1 MIKKETKKNMK
12 LIIIYL
18 LYLFFIV
25 VWYNNYTINNFI
37 FDYSKDIFK
46 WIIIGLIINFTSF
59 LAIKKVEYNNLTL
72 WFVGLSYFFMYGDVF
87 IKKLKWNIE
96 AEGEKVLVIHT
107 LCIKPSFLKM
117 GLGQK
122 FIIFAENYAKELGCT
137 TIRLDTNDKN
147 IPGANLYKKM
157 GYNHV
162 GNADFNFQGLKYQ
175 NLKCFD
181 KIL

>member
-1 MIKKETKKNMK
+1 MIRKAAAEDISFVEEIYNEITSNEEIIKFTQWMK
-12 LIIIYL
+12 G
-18 LYLFFIV
+18 LYPTVLTAQKSFEEGTLFVSEDDGVITGAV
-25 VWYNNYTINNFI
+25 ILNHEQPE
-37 FDYSKDIFK
+37 
-46 WIIIGLIINFTSF
+46 
-59 LAIKKVEYNNLTL
+59 EY
-72 WFVGLSYFFMYGDVF
+72 
-87 IKKLKWNIE
+87 KKLKWNIE
-96 AEGEKVLVIHT
+96 AEGKKVLVIHT
-107 LCIKPSFLKM
+107 LCIKPSFSKM

-162 GNADFNFQGLKYQ
+162 GNADFNFQELKYK

>member
-1 MIKKETKKNMK
+1 MIRKAAAEDISFVEEIYNEITSNEEIIKFTQWMK
-12 LIIIYL
+12 G
-18 LYLFFIV
+18 LYPTVLTAQKSFEEGTLFVSENDGVITGAV
-25 VWYNNYTINNFI
+25 ILNHEQPE
-37 FDYSKDIFK
+37 
-46 WIIIGLIINFTSF
+46 
-59 LAIKKVEYNNLTL
+59 EY
-72 WFVGLSYFFMYGDVF
+72 
-87 IKKLKWNIE
+87 KKLKWSIE

-107 LCIKPSFLKM
+107 LCIKPSFSKM

-137 TIRLDTNDKN
+137 TIRLDTNDKK

>member
-1 MIKKETKKNMK
+1 MIRKAAAEDISFVEEIYNEITSNEEIIKFTQWMK
-12 LIIIYL
+12 G
-18 LYLFFIV
+18 LYPTVLTAQKSFEEGTLFVSEDDGVITGAV
-25 VWYNNYTINNFI
+25 ILNHEQPE
-37 FDYSKDIFK
+37 
-46 WIIIGLIINFTSF
+46 
-59 LAIKKVEYNNLTL
+59 EY
-72 WFVGLSYFFMYGDVF
+72 
-87 IKKLKWNIE
+87 KKLKWSIE

-181 KIL
+181 KVL

>member
-1 MIKKETKKNMK
+1 MIRKAAAEDISFVEEIYNEITSNEEIIKFTQWMK
-12 LIIIYL
+12 G
-18 LYLFFIV
+18 LYPTVLTAQKSFEEGALFVSENDGVITGAV
-25 VWYNNYTINNFI
+25 ILNHEQPE
-37 FDYSKDIFK
+37 
-46 WIIIGLIINFTSF
+46 
-59 LAIKKVEYNNLTL
+59 EY
-72 WFVGLSYFFMYGDVF
+72 
-87 IKKLKWNIE
+87 KKLKWSIE

-107 LCIKPSFLKM
+107 LCIKPSFSKM

-157 GYNHV
+157 GYTHV

-181 KIL
+181 KVL

>member
-1 MIKKETKKNMK
+1 MIRKAAAEDISFVEEIYNEITSNEEIIKFTQWMK
-12 LIIIYL
+12 G
-18 LYLFFIV
+18 LYPTVLTAQKSFEEGTLFVSEDDGVITGAV
-25 VWYNNYTINNFI
+25 ILNHEQPE
-37 FDYSKDIFK
+37 
-46 WIIIGLIINFTSF
+46 
-59 LAIKKVEYNNLTL
+59 EY
-72 WFVGLSYFFMYGDVF
+72 
-87 IKKLKWNIE
+87 KKLKWSIE

-107 LCIKPSFLKM
+107 LCIKPSFSKM

>member
-1 MIKKETKKNMK
+1 MIRKAAAEDISFVEEIYNEITSNEEIIKFTQWMK
-12 LIIIYL
+12 G
-18 LYLFFIV
+18 LYPTVLTAQKSFEEGTLFV
-25 VWYNNYTINNFI
+25 SENNGVITGAVILNHEQPE
-37 FDYSKDIFK
+37 
-46 WIIIGLIINFTSF
+46 
-59 LAIKKVEYNNLTL
+59 EY
-72 WFVGLSYFFMYGDVF
+72 
-87 IKKLKWNIE
+87 KKLKWSIE

-107 LCIKPSFLKM
+107 LCIKPSFSKM

>member
-1 MIKKETKKNMK
+1 MIRKAAAEDISFVEEIYNEITSNEEIIKFTQWMK
-12 LIIIYL
+12 G
-18 LYLFFIV
+18 LYPTVLTAQKSFEEGTLFVSEDDGVITGAV
-25 VWYNNYTINNFI
+25 ILNHEQPE
-37 FDYSKDIFK
+37 
-46 WIIIGLIINFTSF
+46 
-59 LAIKKVEYNNLTL
+59 EY
-72 WFVGLSYFFMYGDVF
+72 
-87 IKKLKWNIE
+87 KKLKWNIE

-181 KIL
+181 KVL

>member
-1 MIKKETKKNMK
+1 MIRKAAAEDISFVEKIYNEITSNEEIIKFTQWMK
-12 LIIIYL
+12 G
-18 LYLFFIV
+18 LYPTVLTAQKSFEEGTLFVSEDDGVITGAV
-25 VWYNNYTINNFI
+25 ILNHEQPE
-37 FDYSKDIFK
+37 
-46 WIIIGLIINFTSF
+46 
-59 LAIKKVEYNNLTL
+59 EY
-72 WFVGLSYFFMYGDVF
+72 
-87 IKKLKWNIE
+87 KKLKWSIE

-107 LCIKPSFLKM
+107 LCIKPSFSKM

-181 KIL
+181 KVL

>member
-1 MIKKETKKNMK
+1 MIRKAAAEDIFFVGEIYREITENKETAEFTQWMK
-12 LIIIYL
+12 G
-18 LYLFFIV
+18 LYPIAATAEKAFGAGTLFV
-25 VWYNNYTINNFI
+25 DEENGT
-37 FDYSKDIFK
+37 
-46 WIIIGLIINFTSF
+46 IIGAVILNHEQPE
-59 LAIKKVEYNNLTL
+59 EY
-72 WFVGLSYFFMYGDVF
+72 
-87 IKKLKWNIE
+87 KKLNWSME
-96 AEGEKVLVIHT
+96 AEGKEVLVVHT
-107 LCIKPSFLKM
+107 LCIKPSFSKM

-122 FIIFAENYAKELGCT
+122 FMNFAENYAKEIGCI

-147 IPGANLYKKM
+147 IPGAKLYKKM

>member
-1 MIKKETKKNMK
+1 MIRKAAAEDISFVEEIYNEITSNEEIIKFTQWMK
-12 LIIIYL
+12 G
-18 LYLFFIV
+18 LYPTVLTAQKSFEEGTLFVSENDGVITGAV
-25 VWYNNYTINNFI
+25 ILNHEQPE
-37 FDYSKDIFK
+37 
-46 WIIIGLIINFTSF
+46 
-59 LAIKKVEYNNLTL
+59 EY
-72 WFVGLSYFFMYGDVF
+72 
-87 IKKLKWNIE
+87 KKLKWSIE

-107 LCIKPSFLKM
+107 LCIKPSFSKM

>member
-1 MIKKETKKNMK
+1 MIRKATAEDISFVEEIYNEITSNEEIIKFTQWMK
-12 LIIIYL
+12 G
-18 LYLFFIV
+18 LYPTVLTAQKSFEEGTLFVSEDDGVITGAV
-25 VWYNNYTINNFI
+25 ILNHEQPE
-37 FDYSKDIFK
+37 
-46 WIIIGLIINFTSF
+46 
-59 LAIKKVEYNNLTL
+59 EY
-72 WFVGLSYFFMYGDVF
+72 
-87 IKKLKWNIE
+87 KKLKWSIE

-107 LCIKPSFLKM
+107 LCIKPSFSKM

>member
-1 MIKKETKKNMK
+1 MIRKATAEDISFVEEIYNEITSNEEIIKFTQWMK
-12 LIIIYL
+12 G
-18 LYLFFIV
+18 LYPTVLTAQKSFEEGTLFVSEDDGVITGAV
-25 VWYNNYTINNFI
+25 ILNHEQPE
-37 FDYSKDIFK
+37 
-46 WIIIGLIINFTSF
+46 
-59 LAIKKVEYNNLTL
+59 EY
-72 WFVGLSYFFMYGDVF
+72 
-87 IKKLKWNIE
+87 KKLKWSIE

-107 LCIKPSFLKM
+107 LCIKPSFSKM

-181 KIL
+181 KTL

>member
-1 MIKKETKKNMK
+1 MIRKATAEDISFVEEIYNEITSNEEIIKFTQWMK
-12 LIIIYL
+12 G
-18 LYLFFIV
+18 LYPTVLTAQKFFEEGTLFVSENDGVITGAV
-25 VWYNNYTINNFI
+25 ILNHEQPE
-37 FDYSKDIFK
+37 
-46 WIIIGLIINFTSF
+46 
-59 LAIKKVEYNNLTL
+59 EY
-72 WFVGLSYFFMYGDVF
+72 
-87 IKKLKWNIE
+87 KKLKWSIE

-107 LCIKPSFLKM
+107 LCIKPSFSKM

-147 IPGANLYKKM
+147 VPGANLYKKM
-157 GYNHV
+157 GYTHV

-181 KIL
+181 KVL

>member
-1 MIKKETKKNMK
+1 MIRKAAAEDISFVEEIYNEITSNEEIIKFTQWMK
-12 LIIIYL
+12 G
-18 LYLFFIV
+18 LYPTVLTAQKSFEEGTLFVSENDGVITGAV
-25 VWYNNYTINNFI
+25 ILNHEQPE
-37 FDYSKDIFK
+37 
-46 WIIIGLIINFTSF
+46 
-59 LAIKKVEYNNLTL
+59 EY
-72 WFVGLSYFFMYGDVF
+72 
-87 IKKLKWNIE
+87 KKLKWSIE

-107 LCIKPSFLKM
+107 LCIKPSFSKM

-157 GYNHV
+157 GYTHV

>member
-1 MIKKETKKNMK
+1 MIRKAAAEDISFVEEIYNEITSNEEIIKFTQWMK
-12 LIIIYL
+12 G
-18 LYLFFIV
+18 LYPTILTAQKSFEEGTLFVSENDGVITGAV
-25 VWYNNYTINNFI
+25 ILNHEQPE
-37 FDYSKDIFK
+37 
-46 WIIIGLIINFTSF
+46 
-59 LAIKKVEYNNLTL
+59 EY
-72 WFVGLSYFFMYGDVF
+72 
-87 IKKLKWNIE
+87 KKLKWSIE

-107 LCIKPSFLKM
+107 LCIKPSFSKM

>member
-1 MIKKETKKNMK
+1 MIRKATAEDISFVEEIYNEITSNEEIIKFTQWMK
-12 LIIIYL
+12 G
-18 LYLFFIV
+18 LYPTVLTAQKSFEEGTLFVSEDDGVITGAV
-25 VWYNNYTINNFI
+25 ILNHEQPE
-37 FDYSKDIFK
+37 
-46 WIIIGLIINFTSF
+46 
-59 LAIKKVEYNNLTL
+59 EY
-72 WFVGLSYFFMYGDVF
+72 
-87 IKKLKWNIE
+87 KKLKWSIE

-107 LCIKPSFLKM
+107 LCIKPSFSKL

-181 KIL
+181 KTL